1 VHHITNL
8 NDVEKLGLRVDTI
21 VGASEGDT
29 NGASKVLQGNKYGCD
44 RFSQFFIS
52 SLCVDFVA

>member
-1 VHHITNL
+1 M
-8 NDVEKLGLRVDTI
+8 EKLALRVDTS
-21 VGASEGDT
+21 VRAGEGDMK
-29 NGASKVLQGNKYGCD
+29 GAPKVLQDNTYGCN

>member
-1 VHHITNL
+1 M
-8 NDVEKLGLRVDTI
+8 EKLALRVDRN
-21 VGASEGDT
+21 VEASEGDMK
-29 NGASKVLQGNKYGCD
+29 GAPKVLQGNKYGCN

>member
-8 NDVEKLGLRVDTI
+8 NGMEKLAFSVDTS
-21 VGASEGDT
+21 VGASERDT

-44 RFSQFFIS
+44 RFSHFFIS